1 MLQSWMRNSQ
11 RPSDKKADVV
21 LVDVPCSGLG
31 IIGRKN
37 DIKYHTSPEAMKE
50 LAEQGLRILKN
61 ASHYVKQGGRICFS
75 TCTINPAENQD
86 VVRAFLESDE
96 GNRFEIREERTFLQG
111 KDGSDGFYYCIL
123 L

>member
-1 MLQSWMRNSQ
+1 M
-11 RPSDKKADVV
+11 
-21 LVDVPCSGLG
+21 DVPCSGLG

-75 TCTINPAENQD
+75 TCTINPGENQD
-86 VVRAFLESDE
+86 VARAFLDSEE
-96 GNRFEIREERTFLQG
+96 GSGYEIKEERTFLQG
-111 KDGSDGFYYCIL
+111 IDGSDGFYYCIL
-123 L
+123 ACKGDEKGN